1 LIALKSDQ
9 ATVLGTI
16 GPFTLSSGTA
26 SVSTTL
32 LPIGTA
38 FVEATY
44 GGDVTHVVSTS
55 MPPTALTSTV
65 AGAGYTSK
73 TALSLVTF
81 DANNNPIL
89 SMGSQPIVYGAPYI
103 LQIAVTKSDGT
114 SCSFAMP
121 NTKPAIPCPTGK
133 VTLTQN
139 GSPSPGFPN
148 GQTNLNNNGIVEDQP
163 ISLSATLSGTTP
175 AVYTLAASYGGD
187 ANYSASSASTPL
199 KLTVSKASTQVQ
211 VGSSLNS
218 ITSGQTVTLT
228 ATVGT
233 ASNGEAPCGITGGGT
248 VQFTSNG
255 TALTG
260 TVSYTATS
268 GVASSTGASCTA
280 ALTTAISALYTP
292 PGDPRAPGTP
302 VIPLVVALVSLAL
315 FALGWVWMPEQ
326 RRRTYACA
334 GLMAIA
340 LLAAGIAGCG
350 GSGGGT
356 GGGSTR
362 TIVANYSGDANYSA
376 NTSTPII
383 VH

>member
-1 LIALKSDQ
+1 
-9 ATVLGTI
+9 
-16 GPFTLSSGTA
+16 
-26 SVSTTL
+26 
-32 LPIGTA
+32 
-38 FVEATY
+38 
-44 GGDVTHVVSTS
+44 
-55 MPPTALTSTV
+55 
-65 AGAGYTSK
+65 
-73 TALSLVTF
+73 
-81 DANNNPIL
+81 
-89 SMGSQPIVYGAPYI
+89 
-103 LQIAVTKSDGT
+103 
-114 SCSFAMP
+114 
-121 NTKPAIPCPTGK
+121 
-133 VTLTQN
+133 
-139 GSPSPGFPN
+139 
-148 GQTNLNNNGIVEDQP
+148 
-163 ISLSATLSGTTP
+163 
-175 AVYTLAASYGGD
+175 
-187 ANYSASSASTPL
+187 
-199 KLTVSKASTQVQ
+199 